1 MRSMNSF
8 KFEIMI
14 KRGISAL
21 FVLLAVAVF
30 GASAQNPNFERLD
43 SYKIAFFTKRLNLTP
58 QEAERFWPVYNEYQV
73 KKNGIQQQ
81 RILLTRNSNQNSVNM
96 SEKELTDA
104 GDKLI
109 SLQMEEADLA
119 LESHKK
125 FKEILSPAKVLR
137 LYQAENQYRLTLLN
151 ELRDRKPLPRR

>member
-1 MRSMNSF
+1 MNSF

>member
-1 MRSMNSF
+1 M
-8 KFEIMI
+8 
-14 KRGISAL
+14 